1 MLTPARIAAATDGF
15 RAVYLKAYEGTSPN
29 WLPIAMEVTSTSET
43 ETYEF
48 LSGLPGMREMIGEA
62 KASQLA
68 SAGFSIRNKEW
79 ESTVEVKRS
88 TIERDA
94 LGLVKPQMAELGTIA
109 REHPG
114 LLVAD
119 LLNNGF
125 TALDYTGTAFF
136 ATSKK
141 HDPSDVSKGAA
152 TFGNKSTAALSA
164 ASFVAARTAMRKM
177 VNAKG
182 LNLRLGKKLMLVVP
196 PALEETAN
204 KLRTAELL
212 PSTAGTASET
222 NTLRNTFEVLV
233 LNELTSD
240 TAWFLIESGR
250 EVKPL
255 LVQYEVRPEFV
266 AADDPKS
273 THVLLQKIFYYQAYG
288 RWNSGYAMPQLAH
301 GSTGAG

>member
-125 TALDYTGTAFF
+125 TALDYTRHRVLRHQQKARSERRFQRCRHLRQQEHRRAVRRQFRRRPHRHAQDGQRQGPQPPPGQEAH
-136 ATSKK
+136 AGG
-141 HDPSDVSKGAA
+141 PARAG
-152 TFGNKSTAALSA
+152 GN
-164 ASFVAARTAMRKM
+164 
-177 VNAKG
+177 G
-182 LNLRLGKKLMLVVP
+182 
-196 PALEETAN
+196 
-204 KLRTAELL
+204 
-212 PSTAGTASET
+212 
-222 NTLRNTFEVLV
+222 
-233 LNELTSD
+233 
-240 TAWFLIESGR
+240 
-250 EVKPL
+250 
-255 LVQYEVRPEFV
+255 
-266 AADDPKS
+266 
-273 THVLLQKIFYYQAYG
+273 
-288 RWNSGYAMPQLAH
+288 
-301 GSTGAG
+301 